1 MKRQDIV
8 ALNPTGS
15 YGSVRAGLV
24 ESEAHF
30 LLHCTKYDSLRLK
43 FNVVDKVLLE
53 IMNQDDLSN
62 LGSFLLEAFST
73 RNQV

>member
-43 FNVVDKVLLE
+43 FNVVDKVQ